1 MRKISFWRYLAVN
14 RKTIFAALACAL
26 LAFSMLGCGTTN
38 HLQTI
43 TLTSGNAT
51 GTFNVKGIGGTLQ
64 LIATGNYSSGK
75 TYNLTN
81 EVTYT
86 VIVDPVHYV
95 DAFGSTLVPPCQ
107 TPCTVA
113 GQGTLEYS
121 VTGMLTAVQ
130 PATCT
135 YVDVAGIIP
144 PSTTAPAPSW
154 ALSGDYMVTATFEGI
169 TSQPVFV
176 GVASSVGNPSN
187 PALGSEGINNNPD
200 ALCGPSS

>member
-1 MRKISFWRYLAVN
+1 VN
-14 RKTIFAALACAL
+14 RKTILAALACAL
-26 LAFSMLGCGTTN
+26 LAFCMLGCGTTN

-51 GTFNVKGIGGTLQ
+51 GTFNVQGIGGTLQ
-64 LIATGNYSSGK
+64 LVATGNYSSGK
-75 TYNLTN
+75 TFDLTN
-81 EVTYT
+81 MVTYK
-86 VIVDPVHYV
+86 VIVDPVHNV
-95 DAFGSTLVPPCQ
+95 DAFGDTLIPPCA
-107 TPCTVA
+107 TPCNVA

-121 VTGMLTAVQ
+121 VTGLFTAVQ

-144 PSTTAPAPSW
+144 PATTAPAPAW
-154 ALSGDYMVTATFEGI
+154 ALSGDYMVTASFEGI

-187 PALGSEGINNNPD
+187 PALGSEGNNNNPD
-200 ALCGPSS
+200 ELCD

>member
-26 LAFSMLGCGTTN
+26 LAFSMLGCGTSN

-64 LIATGNYSSGK
+64 LVATGNYSSGK
-75 TYNLTN
+75 TFDLTN

-86 VIVDPVHYV
+86 VIADPVHGV
-95 DAFGSTLVPPCQ
+95 DAFGNALLPPCFGSCPQ
-107 TPCTVA
+107 SGA
-113 GQGTLEYS
+113 QGTIEYG

-130 PATCT
+130 PSTCT
-135 YVDVAGIIP
+135 WVDVAAIIP
-144 PSTTAPAPSW
+144 PATTAPTPAW
-154 ALSGDYMVTATFEGI
+154 ALSGDYMVTASFEGI

-176 GVASSVGNPSN
+176 GVASSVGNPNN
-187 PALGSEGINNNPD
+187 PALGAGGIGNNPNE
-200 ALCGPSS
+200 ACGP

>member
-38 HLQTI
+38 KLQTI

-51 GTFNVKGIGGTLQ
+51 GTFNVQGIGGTLQ
-64 LIATGNYSSGK
+64 LVATGNYSSGK

-81 EVTYT
+81 EVTYN
-86 VIVDPVHYV
+86 VAVDPNPLHDF
-95 DAFGSTLVPPCQ
+95 DAFGNTLIPPCQ
-107 TPCTVA
+107 TPCNVA

-121 VTGMLTAVQ
+121 VTGLLTAVQ

-144 PSTTAPAPSW
+144 PATTAPAPSW
-154 ALSGDYMVTATFEGI
+154 ALSGDYMVTASFEGI

-176 GVASSVGNPSN
+176 GVASSVGNPDN
-187 PALGSEGINNNPD
+187 PSLPGNEGVNNNPD
-200 ALCGPSS
+200 ELCD

>member
-14 RKTIFAALACAL
+14 RKTILAALACAL
-26 LAFSMLGCGTTN
+26 LAFCMLGCGTTN

-51 GTFNVKGIGGTLQ
+51 GTFNVQGIGGTLQ
-64 LIATGNYSSGK
+64 LVATGNYSSGK
-75 TYNLTN
+75 TFDLTN
-81 EVTYT
+81 MVTYK
-86 VIVDPVHYV
+86 VIVDPVHNV
-95 DAFGSTLVPPCQ
+95 DAFGDTLIPPCA
-107 TPCTVA
+107 TPCNVA

-121 VTGMLTAVQ
+121 VTGLFTAVQ

-144 PSTTAPAPSW
+144 PATTAPAPAW
-154 ALSGDYMVTATFEGI
+154 ALSGDYMVTASFEGI

-187 PALGSEGINNNPD
+187 PALGSEGNNNNPD
-200 ALCGPSS
+200 ELCD

>member
-14 RKTIFAALACAL
+14 RKTILAALACAL
-26 LAFSMLGCGTTN
+26 LAFCMLGCGTTN

-51 GTFNVKGIGGTLQ
+51 GTFNVQGIGGTLQ
-64 LIATGNYSSGK
+64 LVATGNYSSGK
-75 TYNLTN
+75 TFDLTN
-81 EVTYT
+81 MVTYK
-86 VIVDPVHYV
+86 VIVDPIHNV
-95 DAFGSTLVPPCQ
+95 DAFGNTLIPPCA
-107 TPCTVA
+107 TPCNVA

-121 VTGMLTAVQ
+121 VTGLFTAVQ

-144 PSTTAPAPSW
+144 PATTAPAPAW
-154 ALSGDYMVTATFEGI
+154 ALSGDYMVTASFEGI

-187 PALGSEGINNNPD
+187 PALGSEGNNNNPD
-200 ALCGPSS
+200 ELCD

>member
-1 MRKISFWRYLAVN
+1 LAVN
-14 RKTIFAALACAL
+14 RKTILAALACAL
-26 LAFSMLGCGTTN
+26 LAFCMLGCGTTN

-43 TLTSGNAT
+43 TLTAAGNT

-64 LIATGNYSSGK
+64 LVATGNYSSGK
-75 TYNLTN
+75 TFDLTN
-81 EVTYT
+81 MVTYK
-86 VIVDPVHYV
+86 VIVDPVHNV
-95 DAFGSTLVPPCQ
+95 DAFGDTLIPPCA
-107 TPCTVA
+107 TPCNVA

-121 VTGMLTAVQ
+121 VTGLFTAVQ

-144 PSTTAPAPSW
+144 PATTAPAPAW
-154 ALSGDYMVTATFEGI
+154 ALSGDYMVTASFEGI

-187 PALGSEGINNNPD
+187 PALGSEGNNNNPD
-200 ALCGPSS
+200 ELCD